1 MRKLDTCD
9 REDRVVDVCILF
21 VRKHRKIQGGGGGG
35 GGFGVNVLLAQ
46 FRVYEAGYFG
56 NR

>member
-1 MRKLDTCD
+1 MIVRTELLMYVFCSYVNIVKY
-9 REDRVVDVCILF
+9 REGE
-21 VRKHRKIQGGGGGG
+21 GGGGGG